1 MFEWIIQLF
10 SKSEN
15 RAKDVLK
22 VDYDSLDQLLDY
34 NFKNKEL
41 IEQAL
46 KHRSILPTLH
56 QQRMQSNERLELL
69 GDAVLG
75 LAVTEFLYNRYPDK
89 DEGDLTAMK
98 SLLVSRKILA
108 KVANRLKLGNHL
120 LLSESEIK
128 SGGRTRQSIVADAM
142 ESVIAALY
150 LDGGL
155 APARKFVVDNVLNNF
170 EDILN
175 EKQHKN
181 FKSILL
187 EYAQGHNFGSPS
199 YVVRSENGPDHQ
211 KTFTVDVLIQNKI
224 VGEGVGKSK
233 KHAEQNAAQAAIE
246 KIMN

>member
-1 MFEWIIQLF
+1 MFEWITRLL
-10 SKSEN
+10 KKTEN
-15 RAKDVLK
+15 RTRKTLEI
-22 VDYDSLDQLLDY
+22 DYESLNQLLDY
-34 NFKNKEL
+34 SFTNKNL

-46 KHRSILPTLH
+46 KHRSVLPSLH
-56 QQRMQSNERLELL
+56 EPRMQSNERLELL

-75 LAVTEFLYNRYPDK
+75 LAVTEFLYNRYPEK
-89 DEGDLTAMK
+89 EEGELTAMK

-108 KVANRLKLGNHL
+108 KVANRLNLGDYL
-120 LLSESEIK
+120 LLSEAEIK
-128 SGGRTRQSIVADAM
+128 SGGRTRHSIVADAM
-142 ESVIAALY
+142 ESVIGAMY

-155 APARKFVVDNVLNNF
+155 ETARKFVVDNVLNKF

-211 KTFTVDVLIQNKI
+211 KTFTVQVLIKNKI

-233 KHAEQNAAQAAIE
+233 KHAEQHAAQAAIE